1 MMPIVPSAVII
12 SRQVIATSSRRI
24 MRFPPRPH
32 AAASAVAKRCLM
44 APTASSQSRTWPLVI
59 SWTTAGPSDARSQVW
74 PPSRIVPITSLLL
87 RRLVISIQECVELN
101 T

>member
-12 SRQVIATSSRRI
+12 SRQVIAASSRRI

-44 APTASSQSRTWPLVI
+44 APTAAA
-59 SWTTAGPSDARSQVW
+59 AGPLGAAGAASSVTSDGALFRMS
-74 PPSRIVPITSLLL
+74 
-87 RRLVISIQECVELN
+87 
-101 T
+101 